1 MGLERENLP
10 AHEEHDRVQRRL
22 RTVRW
27 RPRWGAAV
35 VVSGVAVLAA
45 ACSSSSGSTGAS
57 ASGSASAPAS
67 PAATSTA
74 APQASGK
81 LCQDLASLRTSLT
94 QLTHINPA
102 TTTTTEISN
111 DLSNFKSEL
120 TALRQDAG
128 GHYSTQIN
136 SLQSEWSKMQT
147 AVQTLRSHPASS
159 GAENTA
165 ATAFSNFET
174 TGNNLLAQ
182 TKSVCPSATASPSA

>member
-1 MGLERENLP
+1 
-10 AHEEHDRVQRRL
+10 
-22 RTVRW
+22 
-27 RPRWGAAV
+27 V